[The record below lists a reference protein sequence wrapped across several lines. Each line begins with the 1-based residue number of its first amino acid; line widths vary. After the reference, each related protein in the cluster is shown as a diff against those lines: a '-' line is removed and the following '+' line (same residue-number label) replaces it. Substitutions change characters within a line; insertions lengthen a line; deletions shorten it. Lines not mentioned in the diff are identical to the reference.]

1 MVDSQFKNKNV
12 LITGGSRG
20 IGLAITKL
28 LLKSGANVAFTAT
41 NQNSLAKAESD
52 INEAGLP
59 KALGLILDLNELK
72 TGDSL
77 FEQASALLANQTFD
91 ILINNAGI
99 GANHSLA
106 EIELGEIQRI
116 FQVNL
121 TAPILLSQAFAK
133 QYHRKSDNEFG
144 SIINISSIASRYDDA
159 TNLVYG
165 ISKSGINKLTKNL
178 AKNLGKSG
186 IRVNAILPG
195 SIETDMTREKYS
207 NPAVYQAL
215 IERLPLS
222 RRGTGQ
228 DIANLV
234 RFLASDEASYITGQ
248 LIAVEGGWLLQ

>member
-1 MVDSQFKNKNV
+1 MADKRFEGRNV
-12 LITGGSRG
+12 LVTGGSRG

-28 LLKSGANVAFTAT
+28 LLKSGANVVFTAT
-41 NQNSLAKAESD
+41 NENSLAKAESA
-52 INEAGLP
+52 IAEAGLP
-59 KALGLILDLNELK
+59 KAFGIILDLNELK
-72 TGDSL
+72 TGEAL
-77 FEQASALLANQTFD
+77 FETASVILAGQSID

-106 EIELGEIQRI
+106 EIELSEIQRI

-133 QYHRKSDNEFG
+133 QYQARTNELG

-165 ISKSGINKLTKNL
+165 ISKSGVNKLTKNL

-215 IERLPLS
+215 VERLPLS
-222 RRGTGQ
+222 RRGKGQ
-228 DIANLV
+228 DIAKLV
-234 RFLASDEASYITGQ
+234 CFLASDDASYITGQ
-248 LIAVEGGWLLQ
+248 LIAVDGGWLLQ